1 MLLLAPLSESPAMP
15 ALLALALL
23 SLQAGSVPPAPT
35 PAALEA
41 GLAGRW
47 QGSLGYRD
55 YQSNR
60 LEEIPMQ
67 TRIEALPD
75 GATIIRV
82 SSFDDGPRVGDVFI
96 TTASLFDTKAGQVTS
111 ASLRRGRKVE
121 AQAEQVRVASVTD
134 ATHWTL
140 VYEADGS
147 DDDKPARLRT
157 TEVRDGDVLTATK
170 EVLPKGTADWQFRN
184 RSRLT
189 RLP

>member
-1 MLLLAPLSESPAMP
+1 MTSAALIALLLAQATAAPPA
-15 ALLALALL
+15 
-23 SLQAGSVPPAPT
+23 APT

-75 GATIIRV
+75 AATIIRV
-82 SSFDDGPRVGDVFI
+82 SSFDDGPRVGNVYI
-96 TTASLFDTKAGQVTS
+96 TTASLFDAKAGQVTS
-111 ASLRRGRKVE
+111 TTLRRGRPVE
-121 AQAEQVRVASVTD
+121 TSPEQVRVASATD

-140 VYEADGS
+140 VFERDGIDGNS
-147 DDDKPARLRT
+147 PARLRT

-170 EVLPKGTADWQFRN
+170 EVRPKGAADWQFRN
-184 RSRLT
+184 RSLLAK
-189 RLP
+189 LP